1 MKKWLVIGLLVCF
14 AAMFSLGCGE
24 EQKQPD
30 KKEVIPSKDDLKKA
44 INKPEEKKEEIK
56 SEEKKE
62 ETKGDEGKK
71 EEGKKEE
78 TKKDTKQGIRRG
90 ELTNSL
96 WKSTKIGFLPNH
108 YLVKAN

>member
-1 MKKWLVIGLLVCF
+1 MKQWLVIGLLVCL

-30 KKEVIPSKDDLKKA
+30 KKEVIPSKEDLKKA
-44 INKPEEKKEEIK
+44 IRPEEKKEEIK

-78 TKKDTKQGIRRG
+78 KKEGPK
-90 ELTNSL
+90 
-96 WKSTKIGFLPNH
+96 
-108 YLVKAN
+108 